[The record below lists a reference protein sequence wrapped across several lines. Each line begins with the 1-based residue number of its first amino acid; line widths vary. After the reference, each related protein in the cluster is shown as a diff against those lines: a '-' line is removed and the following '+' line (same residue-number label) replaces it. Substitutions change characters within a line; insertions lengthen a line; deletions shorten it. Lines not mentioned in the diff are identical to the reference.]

1 VLEIRR
7 TVSDLNP
14 SVVVDQAMSFEEL
27 RRQPLAG
34 RRAMMVMT
42 NLFGGLALVLTLV
55 GIYGTMANAV
65 AQRSREIGVRIAFG
79 AGGREVFGL
88 IMRDG
93 LRPVVIGVF
102 AGVAAAGL
110 LSRLVASELFGVSA
124 TDPLTHAV
132 AVAAVLVGALG
143 ALAVPARR
151 AARVDP
157 ITVLK
162 E

>member
-1 VLEIRR
+1 
-7 TVSDLNP
+7 
-14 SVVVDQAMSFEEL
+14 MSFEEL
-27 RRQPLAG
+27 RRQPLSG

-65 AQRSREIGVRIAFG
+65 AQRSREIGLRIAFG
-79 AGGREVFGL
+79 AGGGEVFGL

-102 AGVAAAGL
+102 AGLAAAAL
-110 LSRLVASELFGVSA
+110 LSRLVASELFGVTA

-132 AVAAVLVGALG
+132 AAAAVLAGACG

-151 AARVDP
+151 ATQVDP

-162 E
+162 D